1 MENSTGTATRQI
13 ARAAG
18 VVMAAFVLSNLV
30 GLVRQI
36 LVSLAF
42 GTTIQLDAF
51 NAAATYPDLIFSLVA
66 GGALASAFVP
76 TLTGFL
82 TRGDRIGGWH
92 LSSAIINLVFLILSV
107 LSLLSMLLA
116 PQIVQ
121 HILAPKFSPAQQAL
135 TVALLRILLIA
146 PTIFG
151 VSGLLM
157 GILNAHQIFLWPA
170 LAPSMLWIGMI
181 IGVLFLTPT
190 MGIFGLAWGYVLGAA
205 LHMGVQIPAVL
216 GLPARKYFATLGLRF
231 AAVREV
237 GRLMGPRLIGVA
249 AVQVNILVST
259 ILATAMTG
267 GSLSAIRYAWAVMT
281 MPEVVIAQSIAIAA
295 LPTFSAQAALG
306 KLSEMRSSL
315 AATLRGVILLSLP
328 ASVGLIMLRA
338 PIVATFFQR
347 GAFTADSTELV
358 AWALLWYTVGLMGHS
373 MVEILSRAFY
383 ALHDTKTP
391 VILSVSAMG
400 LNVVFSLFFS
410 ILFTKIGWQPFGGLA
425 LANSLATG
433 LEMMGLWI
441 LMRNRLG
448 GIEGNSI
455 WNGFI
460 KSAAATLAMSLVLG
474 GWVILMQDQPDWATA
489 AGGVLLGGIVYGLAI
504 ILFRV
509 PEATVII
516 QFLRAK
522 LYRTA

>member
-1 MENSTGTATRQI
+1 
-13 ARAAG
+13 
-18 VVMAAFVLSNLV
+18 MA
-30 GLVRQI
+30 
-36 LVSLAF
+36 
-42 GTTIQLDAF
+42 
-51 NAAATYPDLIFSLVA
+51 
-66 GGALASAFVP
+66 
-76 TLTGFL
+76 
-82 TRGDRIGGWH
+82 
-92 LSSAIINLVFLILSV
+92 
-107 LSLLSMLLA
+107 LA

-151 VSGLLM
+151 VSGLFM

-181 IGVLFLTPT
+181 LGVIFLTPT
-190 MGIFGLAWGYVLGAA
+190 MGIFGLAWGYVLGAF
-205 LHMGVQIPAVL
+205 LHMAIQIPAIL
-216 GLPARKYFATLGLRF
+216 RLPARKYFATLGLRF

-249 AVQVNILVST
+249 AVQINVLVST

-281 MPEVVIAQSIAIAA
+281 MPQVVIAQSIAIAA
-295 LPTFSAQAALG
+295 LPTFSAQAAMG

-328 ASVGLIMLRA
+328 ATAGLILLRA

-347 GAFTADSTELV
+347 GVFTTESTELV
-358 AWALLWYTVGLMGHS
+358 AWALLWYTVGLLGHN
-373 MVEILSRAFY
+373 MVEILSRSFY

-400 LNVVFSLFFS
+400 LNVIFSLAFS
-410 ILFTKIGWQPFGGLA
+410 ALFQKIGWQPFGGLA

-433 LEMMGLWI
+433 LETMGLWI
-441 LMRNRLG
+441 LMRRKLG
-448 GIEGNSI
+448 GIEGNNI

-460 KSAAATLAMSLVLG
+460 RSAAATLVMSLVLW
-474 GWVILMQDQPDWATA
+474 GWVNFMQDQPNWAIA
-489 AGGVLLGGIVYGLAI
+489 AGGVLIGGIVYGVVIL
-504 ILFRV
+504 LFRV
-509 PEATVII
+509 PEATMLIEY
-516 QFLRAK
+516 LRAK